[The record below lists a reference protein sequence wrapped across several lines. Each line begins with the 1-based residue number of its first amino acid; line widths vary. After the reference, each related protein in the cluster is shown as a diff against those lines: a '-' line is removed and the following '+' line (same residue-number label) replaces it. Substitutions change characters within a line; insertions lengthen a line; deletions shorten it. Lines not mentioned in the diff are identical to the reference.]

1 MELWQIVVALLQG
14 FVEWLPISSEGQVIF
29 FVNNFTE
36 ISLDEAL
43 TLAVWLHL
51 GTALAV
57 VARYPRIMLDIIS
70 LRDKTLVRLLLI
82 ATVATA
88 VTAIPLYIFLKQ
100 SINVF
105 QGEILNALVGV
116 LLLLTALA
124 LYLPTRQRGDSGPVD
139 VKTPT
144 DREALLTG
152 LVQGTSVLP
161 GLSRSGVTVSALLM
175 QKVDR
180 ETALRFSFLLSVPA
194 VVGVLA
200 LEILTGN
207 TIPASVGLFDLVVIE
222 AIVFVVGLA
231 SMELLLRLARRI
243 NFWKLCLILACMA
256 IAFGIPALFNIA

>member
-124 LYLPTRQRGDSGPVD
+124 LYLPTRQLGDSGPVD

>member
-14 FVEWLPISSEGQVIF
+14 LAEWLPISSEGQVFF
-29 FVNNFTE
+29 FVTNFTAVP
-36 ISLDEAL
+36 LDEAL

-57 VARYPRIMLDIIS
+57 VARYPRIMFDIIS
-70 LRDKTLVRLLLI
+70 LKDRALVRLLFI

-105 QGEILNALVGV
+105 QGEVLNALVGV

-124 LYLPTRQRGDSGPVD
+124 LYLPTRQGKGSGSVD

-180 ETALRFSFLLSVPA
+180 ETALRFSFLMSVPA
-194 VVGVLA
+194 VVGILG

-207 TIPASVGLFDLVVIE
+207 TIPTSIGLFDLVIVE
-222 AIVFVVGLA
+222 VIVFVVGLA
-231 SMELLLRLARRI
+231 SIELLLRLARRI
-243 NFWKLCLILACMA
+243 NFWKLCLVLACIA
-256 IAFGIPALFNIA
+256 IAFGIPALFNVI